1 MSIVSA
7 IVGEASS
14 TCEDNRICF
23 EQTADIQHAVA
34 AAVGLLIV
42 ISKIIWLNRRESH
55 GCRRRLCESAFPV
68 TSATASNKKIH
79 GKSIHVCP
87 LQKTAC
93 FSGWITRFINMHTVE
108 YNGTVDALFIVGWEE
123 LVYTVDTKLTLLEYI
138 VRLEWV
144 SLLPVMADRLT
155 TD

>member
-1 MSIVSA
+1 M
-7 IVGEASS
+7 
-14 TCEDNRICF
+14 R
-23 EQTADIQHAVA
+23 
-34 AAVGLLIV
+34 
-42 ISKIIWLNRRESH
+42 
-55 GCRRRLCESAFPV
+55 
-68 TSATASNKKIH
+68 
-79 GKSIHVCP
+79 
-87 LQKTAC
+87 
-93 FSGWITRFINMHTVE
+93 TVE